1 MRIAR
6 LRLRDFRSYT
16 AADVR
21 VGAGVTVVHGRNG
34 AGKTNLLEA
43 LYVGCTGASWRTASD
58 RELVRFGADVARV
71 ELEAEAED
79 GAHAFSVGLEPGKR
93 KRLRA
98 DGVAVD
104 RLADVAARPLA
115 AVFLPDRLDLVKG
128 GPALRR
134 AHVDQVVAALWPAR
148 AATRREYGRALAQR
162 NALLARGGPGAERS
176 LDAWDAELARHGA
189 ELMADRAAAVA
200 ELAPRFTALA
210 EELGLD
216 GGAELTY
223 RPRAKAADA
232 TGLAAELRE
241 RRARDLERRFTA
253 HGPHRDDLGLARAG
267 RDLRPF
273 GSQGQQRLA
282 VLALLLAEREA
293 IGEVRGTPPV
303 MLLDDAMSELD
314 AGRRQR
320 LVARLRGEG
329 GGPAGQSVITTTDL
343 AAVPG
348 ADAPGTARL
357 AVAEGV
363 VLSEAE
369 AHAA

>member
-1 MRIAR
+1 MRITR

-16 AADVR
+16 TADVR
-21 VGAGVTVVHGRNG
+21 VGPGVTVVHGRNG
-34 AGKTNLLEA
+34 TGKTNLLEA

-71 ELEAEAED
+71 ELDAEAED

-93 KRLRA
+93 KRVRA

-176 LDAWDAELARHGA
+176 LDTWDAELARHGA
-189 ELMADRAAAVA
+189 ALMADRASAIA
-200 ELAPRFTALA
+200 ELAPRFAALA
-210 EELGLD
+210 EELGLE

-223 RPRAKAADA
+223 RPRSPAADA
-232 TGLAAELRE
+232 AGLADELRE

-314 AGRRQR
+314 AGRRER
-320 LVARLRGEG
+320 LVARLCGQG

-348 ADAPGTARL
+348 ADAPETTRL
-357 AVAEGV
+357 AVADGV

>member
-16 AADVR
+16 TADVR
-21 VGAGVTVVHGRNG
+21 VGPGVTVVHGRNG

-43 LYVGCTGASWRTASD
+43 LYVGCTGASWRAASD
-58 RELVRFGADVARV
+58 RELVRFGAEVARV
-71 ELEAEAED
+71 ELDAEAED

-93 KRLRA
+93 KRLCA

-104 RLADVAARPLA
+104 RLSDVAARPLA

-134 AHVDQVVAALWPAR
+134 AHVDQVIAALWPAR

-162 NALLARGGPGAERS
+162 NALLARGPAAERS

-189 ELMADRAAAVA
+189 ALMADRAAVVA
-200 ELAPRFTALA
+200 ELAPRFTAIA
-210 EELGLD
+210 EELGLE

-232 TGLAAELRE
+232 VGLAAELRE

-293 IGEVRGTPPV
+293 IGEVRGTPPM

-314 AGRRQR
+314 AGRRER
-320 LVARLRGEG
+320 LVARLRGAG
-329 GGPAGQSVITTTDL
+329 AGPAGQSVITTTDL

-348 ADAPGTARL
+348 ADAPDTARL